1 MKIII
6 IYKDI
11 IVPERVVID
20 SYKKDTNFFNFR
32 KIIKNNIE
40 QKKLNF
46 NSETPRWRER
56 HARAHNNK
64 K

>member
-20 SYKKDTNFFNFR
+20 SYKKDMYFFNFR
-32 KIIKNNIE
+32 KIIKNNID
-40 QKKLNF
+40 QK
-46 NSETPRWRER
+46 NSILIVK
-56 HARAHNNK
+56 HY
-64 K
+64 